1 MAEDLKDTL
10 DTLNKTLS
18 NLSTSVGPLPTSL
31 SLVDNKVESLGE
43 SIKKLNTAIGKIK
56 PNKDVETFIEAL
68 DKSKAMKDISSLI
81 DATEGANQRAEL
93 EQDSRTQY
101 IDALKTQTEEI
112 KKLQKTNNDRLEYD
126 KQQEENKKKEKTLQ
140 AALPKQEKSTGNIY
154 EDNSAFQV
162 IDKKL
167 SSIDEKIKE
176 FEKGKGKGYTA
187 AKERINKNI
196 EKFKIEGK
204 DPAELGA
211 LEKILKVTGASKY
224 TDKFLDKV
232 GKAQQKDL
240 DKLMP
245 KQAREYKKLQREKK
259 KLTKSQ
265 EGVES
270 AIEKTV
276 LGPEG
281 NLEGVAAA
289 ETEKILK
296 RKKLTP
302 EEKAAIAKAPVVDFS
317 EKKQTPLT
325 PEEQKRRDEFEKQA
339 MAEEMG
345 QPTKEEKKE
354 ATGRIEVEIVDIN
367 DEVIKALSGE
377 IANAIKDVLEEEE
390 VDKNAKDQQKQDEIK
405 AEKNQLPE
413 TLKTPEQIKEEE
425 KRLARNA
432 RSERALAA
440 KRAGAGGAGTGTG
453 AGAGGAGTGT
463 GAGAGG
469 AGTGAGTG
477 AGGAG
482 EGAVLN
488 AAAAGNAA
496 ETAAVTALEGVLAEG
511 GPANKKDTYL
521 VGERG
526 PELFTPNT
534 DGKVIPN
541 SELKT
546 MLGKK
551 GGVKGTSALQQAAEG
566 PKNTTNVTNTTM
578 DGDVTG
584 TSVTENVAQSNTNIS
599 AEPSEALKTV
609 ASTPTTVTNSTQA
622 DNSDMLTAINQTL
635 REISDK
641 LSITPTATNNGGGVL
656 ANNSTV
662 HTYNITTQGNPITN
676 SRMKTDNMMY
686 ARRAAN

>member
-211 LEKILKVTGASKY
+211 LEKILKATGASKY

-245 KQAREYKKLQREKK
+245 KQAREYRKLQREKK

-317 EKKQTPLT
+317 EKKQPPLT

-405 AEKNQLPE
+405 AEENQSPE
-413 TLKTPEQIKEEE
+413 TPKTPEQIKEAAILNVEGGGSIPKDLAGAGEEE

-432 RSERALAA
+432 KRREQYKA
-440 KRAGAGGAGTGTG
+440 KRA
-453 AGAGGAGTGT
+453 
-463 GAGAGG
+463 
-469 AGTGAGTG
+469 
-477 AGGAG
+477 
-482 EGAVLN
+482 EEEERKKKEKEAVLN
-488 AAAAGNAA
+488 AAKPEVVSMSEEAAALLPLLADGGNINQNQ
-496 ETAAVTALEGVLAEG
+496 TAI
-511 GPANKKDTYL
+511 

-546 MLGKK
+546 MLGRK

-609 ASTPTTVTNSTQA
+609 ASTPSTVTNSTQA

-641 LSITPTATNNGGGVL
+641 LSVTPTATNNGGGGVL

>member
-211 LEKILKVTGASKY
+211 LEKILKATGASKY

-245 KQAREYKKLQREKK
+245 KQAREYRKLQREKK

-317 EKKQTPLT
+317 EKKQPPLT

-405 AEKNQLPE
+405 AKENQSPE
-413 TLKTPEQIKEEE
+413 TPKTPEQIKEE

-432 RSERALAA
+432 KRREQYAA
-440 KRAGAGGAGTGTG
+440 KRAEEEERKKKEKEAATLNVEGGGSIPKDL
-453 AGAGGAGTGT
+453 AGAG
-463 GAGAGG
+463 
-469 AGTGAGTG
+469 
-477 AGGAG
+477 
-482 EGAVLN
+482 EEAVLN
-488 AAAAGNAA
+488 AAKPAAGNAA
-496 ETAAVTALEGVLAEG
+496 ETAAVIALEGVLAEG

-546 MLGKK
+546 MLGRK

-609 ASTPTTVTNSTQA
+609 ASTPSTVTNSTQA

-641 LSITPTATNNGGGVL
+641 LSVTPTATNSGGGGVL

>member
-211 LEKILKVTGASKY
+211 LEKILKATGASKY

-245 KQAREYKKLQREKK
+245 KQAREYRKLQREKK

-317 EKKQTPLT
+317 EKKQPPLT

-390 VDKNAKDQQKQDEIK
+390 VDKNAKDQQEQDEIK
-405 AEKNQLPE
+405 AEENQSPE
-413 TLKTPEQIKEEE
+413 TPKTPEQIKEAAILNVEGGGSIPKDLAGAGEEE

-432 RSERALAA
+432 KRREQYAA
-440 KRAGAGGAGTGTG
+440 KRA
-453 AGAGGAGTGT
+453 
-463 GAGAGG
+463 
-469 AGTGAGTG
+469 
-477 AGGAG
+477 
-482 EGAVLN
+482 EEEERKKKEKEAVLN
-488 AAAAGNAA
+488 AAKPEVVSMSEEAAALLPLLADGGNINQNQ
-496 ETAAVTALEGVLAEG
+496 TAI
-511 GPANKKDTYL
+511 

-546 MLGKK
+546 MLGRK

-609 ASTPTTVTNSTQA
+609 ASTPSTVTNSTQA

-641 LSITPTATNNGGGVL
+641 LSVTPTATNSGGGGVL

>member
-211 LEKILKVTGASKY
+211 LEKILKATGASKY

-245 KQAREYKKLQREKK
+245 KQAREYRKLQREKK

-317 EKKQTPLT
+317 EKKQPPLT

-390 VDKNAKDQQKQDEIK
+390 VDRNAKDQQEQDETK
-405 AEKNQLPE
+405 AEENQSPE
-413 TLKTPEQIKEEE
+413 TPKTPEQIKEE

-432 RSERALAA
+432 KRREQYKA
-440 KRAGAGGAGTGTG
+440 KREKEEERKKKEKEEMNRPPEVKAGAKLLAEQGGKVAGT
-453 AGAGGAGTGT
+453 
-463 GAGAGG
+463 
-469 AGTGAGTG
+469 
-477 AGGAG
+477 AG
-482 EGAVLN
+482 EAI
-488 AAAAGNAA
+488 AASIEEG
-496 ETAAVTALEGVLAEG
+496 VMGGVLAYAEG
-511 GPANKKDTYL
+511 GTAEQGEPTI
-521 VGERG
+521 VGEKG
-526 PELFTPNT
+526 PELFVPKT
-534 DGKVIPN
+534 DGKVVPN

-546 MLGKK
+546 MIGRK

-609 ASTPTTVTNSTQA
+609 ASTPSTVTNSTQA

-641 LSITPTATNNGGGVL
+641 LSVTPTATNSGGGGVL

>member
-211 LEKILKVTGASKY
+211 LEKILKATGASKY

-245 KQAREYKKLQREKK
+245 KQAREYRKLQREKK

-317 EKKQTPLT
+317 EKKQPPLT

-405 AEKNQLPE
+405 AEENQSPE
-413 TLKTPEQIKEEE
+413 TPKTPEQIKEAATLNVEGGGSIPKDLAGAGEEE

-432 RSERALAA
+432 KRREQYAA
-440 KRAGAGGAGTGTG
+440 KRA
-453 AGAGGAGTGT
+453 
-463 GAGAGG
+463 
-469 AGTGAGTG
+469 
-477 AGGAG
+477 
-482 EGAVLN
+482 EEEERKKKEKEAVLN
-488 AAAAGNAA
+488 AAKPEVVSMSEEAAALLPLLADGGNINQNQ
-496 ETAAVTALEGVLAEG
+496 TAI
-511 GPANKKDTYL
+511 

-546 MLGKK
+546 MLGRK

-609 ASTPTTVTNSTQA
+609 ASTPSTVTNSTQA

-641 LSITPTATNNGGGVL
+641 LSVTPTATNSGGGGVL

>member
-211 LEKILKVTGASKY
+211 LEKILKATGASKY

-245 KQAREYKKLQREKK
+245 KQAREYRKLQREKK

-317 EKKQTPLT
+317 EKKQPPLT

-405 AEKNQLPE
+405 AEENQSPE
-413 TLKTPEQIKEEE
+413 TPKTPEQIKEAATLNVKGGGSIPKDLAGAGEEE

-432 RSERALAA
+432 KRREQYAA
-440 KRAGAGGAGTGTG
+440 KRA
-453 AGAGGAGTGT
+453 
-463 GAGAGG
+463 
-469 AGTGAGTG
+469 
-477 AGGAG
+477 
-482 EGAVLN
+482 EEEERKKKEKEAVLN
-488 AAAAGNAA
+488 AAKPEVVSMSEEAAALLPLLADGGNINQNQ
-496 ETAAVTALEGVLAEG
+496 TAI
-511 GPANKKDTYL
+511 

-546 MLGKK
+546 MLGRK

-609 ASTPTTVTNSTQA
+609 ASTPSTVTNSTQA

-641 LSITPTATNNGGGVL
+641 LSVTPTATNSGGGGVL

>member
-211 LEKILKVTGASKY
+211 LEKILKATGASKY

-245 KQAREYKKLQREKK
+245 KQAREYRKLQREKK

-317 EKKQTPLT
+317 EKKQPPLT

-405 AEKNQLPE
+405 AEENQSPE
-413 TLKTPEQIKEEE
+413 TPKTPEQIKEE

-432 RSERALAA
+432 KRREQYKA
-440 KRAGAGGAGTGTG
+440 KRA
-453 AGAGGAGTGT
+453 
-463 GAGAGG
+463 
-469 AGTGAGTG
+469 
-477 AGGAG
+477 
-482 EGAVLN
+482 EEEERKKKEKEAVLN
-488 AAAAGNAA
+488 AAKPEVVSMSEEAAALLPLLADGGNINQNQ
-496 ETAAVTALEGVLAEG
+496 TAI
-511 GPANKKDTYL
+511 

-546 MLGKK
+546 MLGRK

-609 ASTPTTVTNSTQA
+609 ASTPSTVTNSTQA

-641 LSITPTATNNGGGVL
+641 LSVTPTATNSGGGGVL